1 VPRCKRCNKSGLF
14 LKLNKDGICRKCEE
28 ELESDISK
36 LAKSIIHIGPAYV
49 GTSTGDSI
57 RNDFYV
63 YQWRIKDTGEIF
75 YIGKGRGNRAY
86 EKHERAY
93 EAERIKENYET
104 EVLIVKDN
112 LSEEEALQLENVEML
127 RILNETTHRLTNRI
141 TPLTA
146 DRDNGYSRAPSTPK
160 YEFEKASV
168 FYASENEEHYFKVKF
183 REFDRVEEEFLYHP
197 HFIDKSLWGDELKI
211 VYNGNYSK
219 YSQEVK
225 AWLDIINAKT
235 LKSKFAKG
243 VTCWIYSID
252 DYVANYNLDQE
263 KAIERIGR
271 NIPCYH
277 LIDVWKFLKN
287 LYGDVEIPKK
297 EDAELNPVYSR
308 ISLDQIKNK
317 DDWDKGFDEGIDICK
332 KADRLR
338 KDGDLTEALKLLD
351 KARAVGYNAP
361 ALYNSYAMLF
371 RKLKSY
377 DDEITILREGQ
388 ERSKDYGSSS
398 ENVYDDWDARI
409 ARAMELRSKA
419 KQ

>member
-1 VPRCKRCNKSGLF
+1 MAKCKRCNNYGLF
-14 LKLNKDGICRKCEE
+14 LRVNIDGICKRCEE
-28 ELESDISK
+28 ELESDISII
-36 LAKSIIHIGPAYV
+36 LKSLIQIGPSYV
-49 GTSTGDSI
+49 GTSTGD
-57 RNDFYV
+57 NDRKDYYV

-112 LSEEEALQLENVEML
+112 LSEEEALQLENDEML

-141 TPLTA
+141 TPFSA
-146 DRDNGYSRAPSTPK
+146 DRDNGFSRAPSTPK
-160 YEFEKASV
+160 YEFEKSSV
-168 FYASENEEHYFKVKF
+168 FYASEIDEHYFKVKS
-183 REFDRVEEEFLYHP
+183 REFDRVEEEFLSHP
-197 HFIDKSLWGDELKI
+197 HFIDKTLWGDELKI
-211 VYNGNYSK
+211 VYGGNYSK
-219 YSQEVK
+219 YLQEVK
-225 AWLDIINAKT
+225 VWLDMINTKIIKSRYAK
-235 LKSKFAKG
+235 S
-243 VTCWIYSID
+243 VTCWIYPTD
-252 DYVANYNLDQE
+252 DYVYNYEIDQE
-263 KAIERIGR
+263 KAIEKIGK

-297 EDAELNPVYSR
+297 QDAELNPVYSR

-317 DDWDKGFDEGIDICK
+317 DDWNKGFDEGIDIYK

-371 RKLKSY
+371 RKLKCY

-388 ERSKDYGSSS
+388 ERSKDYGSST

-409 ARAMELRSKA
+409 ARAMELRSRA